1 MSSKKDLEN
10 VISVLEDAL
19 ESIYSILEKEQPEWY
34 ERKPFQ
40 NTMCWVSTTNKN
52 PTKGDR
58 MRIITGYHKDFLDPF
73 CSIDGKTWKYAVPLT
88 NEELL
93 EYSVKEQE
101 RANINI
107 R

>member
-1 MSSKKDLEN
+1 MRSKKDLEN
-10 VISVLEDAL
+10 VISILEDAL

-40 NTMCWVSTTNKN
+40 NTMCWVSTNKS
-52 PTKGDR
+52 PTKTHR
-58 MRIITGYHKDFLDPF
+58 MKIITGYHKGFLDPF

-93 EYSVKEQE
+93 EYSVEE
-101 RANINI
+101 REK
-107 R
+107 